1 MDTILWKTN
10 ETGLQNS
17 FFNEDFFE
25 PILNKLDY
33 AFQPIVN
40 TLTGECFGMEALLR
54 NVGETGFE
62 SIEHF
67 FESLVQNDLLYKF
80 ETRLFDKAFRK
91 FRTIPE
97 NEKMHLF
104 YNIDNRLL
112 NLPEYR
118 TFVEKGTGGFSENI
132 CLELSEKSR
141 INYRFSNEILKNM
154 KQMNVKIAVDDFGA
168 GYSGL
173 QELYRM
179 EPDFI
184 KIDRFFIENIET
196 DNKKKLFVSSV
207 VNLAKI
213 LGIEIIAEGVET
225 EAAFHVCREL
235 GCDYIQGFVIQKPST
250 DVNSLLKRYSCVCD
264 MNIKDQ
270 RKKGNRI
277 SAARNLVVFME
288 PVSIPGINIRDLFDV
303 FRTNDSISFIPVINT
318 DNEPLGIILESDL
331 KKYVYS
337 PFGSALL
344 MNKSAGIRIESFIRK
359 RPVAD
364 ISTQMDRIVEI
375 FYRKENREGIIIT
388 ENGRYLGILTT
399 LSILSIVNE
408 INISAAQDQNPLTRL
423 PGNRLIN
430 EYISAVSND
439 LNNSH
444 MLIYFDIDNF
454 KPFNDQYGFRIGD
467 RAILMFAGIL
477 SEFSSDNRAFNGH
490 IGGDDFFSGITFNNN
505 DFEKKMELVK
515 RIISKFANDVISL
528 YSKEDRDAGFMIS
541 LDREGNQKRFPLLT
555 ISAAVIVFDPENSD
569 LSRIDK
575 VISTSKKR
583 AKMSQDHIF
592 VEKL

>member
-54 NVGETGFE
+54 NVDETGFE
-62 SIEHF
+62 SIEIF

-80 ETRLFDKAFRK
+80 ETRLFEKALRK

-97 NEKMHLF
+97 NERMHLF

-118 TFVEKGTGGFSENI
+118 NFVENETGGFSENI

-141 INYRFSNEILKNM
+141 INYRFSSEILKTL
-154 KQMNVKIAVDDFGA
+154 KKMNVKIAVDDFGA

-173 QELYRM
+173 QELFRM

-184 KIDRFFIENIET
+184 KIDRFFIEGIET

-235 GCDYIQGFVIQKPST
+235 GCDYVQGFLIQRPSV
-250 DVNSLLKRYSCVCD
+250 DVSMLLKRYSVICD
-264 MNIKDQ
+264 MTVKDQ
-270 RKKGNRI
+270 RNKEKRI
-277 SAARNLVVFME
+277 SAAGNMVVSMD
-288 PVSIPGINIRDLFDV
+288 PVQIPGISIRDLFDV
-303 FRTNDSISFIPVINT
+303 FRTNDNISFIPVIN
-318 DNEPLGIILESDL
+318 DECEPLGIILESDL

-344 MNKSAGIRIESFIRK
+344 MNKSAGIKIESFIRK

-364 ISTQMDRIVEI
+364 ISTQISRIVDI

-388 ENGRYLGILTT
+388 ENGKYIGILTT

-439 LNNSH
+439 VNNSH
-444 MLIYFDIDNF
+444 LLIYFDIDNF

-467 RAILMFAGIL
+467 RAILMFSGIL
-477 SEFSSDNRAFNGH
+477 SELTSGNKVFNGH
-490 IGGDDFFSGITFNNN
+490 IGGDDFFSGITFNKN
-505 DFEKKMELVK
+505 DFEKMIDLIK

-528 YSKEDRDAGFMIS
+528 YSKEDRDTGLMLS
-541 LDREGNQKRFPLLT
+541 LDREGNIKRFPLLT
-555 ISAAVIVFDPENSD
+555 VSAAVIVFDPCKSD

-575 VISTSKKR
+575 VISTAKKK
-583 AKMSQDHIF
+583 AKISHDHIF
-592 VEKL
+592 IEKL